1 MRCLTSARMNM
12 MVDVLRQAEHDAEN
26 IDISEQGKHVI
37 VQNTRTGQLERKWV
51 PLVEGDPAPS
61 DPDSYVPPKI
71 SIPCTFQGVID
82 GGIRVAGTTERF
94 DKSYDNVDFA
104 KMVIPEYYKGKR
116 IVLSKRDR
124 ITNVRN
130 KKTGRVIWV
139 EEELD
144 ANNGV
149 YPPTVFDVLGVTPV
163 PIPMT
168 DAVEYHVLLARVD
181 LNGNS

>member
-12 MVDVLRQAEHDAEN
+12 MVDVLRQADQDAEYV
-26 IDISEQGKHVI
+26 DISEQGKHV
-37 VQNTRTGQLERKWV
+37 VWQNPRTGQLERKWV
-51 PLVEGDPAPS
+51 PLVEGAPDPS
-61 DPDSYVPPKI
+61 DPDADEPQVF
-71 SIPCTFQGVID
+71 SIPCTFQGIID

-116 IVLSKRDR
+116 VVLSKRDR

-130 KKTGRVIWV
+130 RKTGRVIWV

-144 ANNGV
+144 AENGV
-149 YPPTVFDVLGVTPV
+149 FPATVFDVLGVTPV
-163 PIPMT
+163 PLPMT
-168 DAVEYHVLLARVD
+168 DAVEYHVLLARAD